1 MLLRRRGLLMGLGSF
16 GLLGCGNAEAGNE
29 LQLRR
34 TIPHPSNTDAKVE
47 FFLQHPSTPGPQ
59 PTLIL
64 LHGNQPSLPSAG
76 GRVFVQWG
84 ELERLSVMGF
94 AVAAISLPGFG
105 GSTGPKDF
113 AGPFAQD
120 AVGAVISHLE
130 QTGIAKPEC
139 TTIQGIS
146 LGAVTGALLA
156 AKDRRIVGLVLI
168 SGAYDL
174 PSLFANQGR
183 SGVAEVLAE
192 FNRQTGGG
200 EQARRERSA
209 LFQAAKIKAHT
220 LILNGARDDRTD
232 PAQAEQLK
240 NAILAGGGQAESV
253 IYPEFGHA
261 IQAQTRQ
268 PRIDAFLA
276 QFLSR

>member
-1 MLLRRRGLLMGLGSF
+1 MSLPRRTLLTGLGAF
-16 GLLGCGNAEAGNE
+16 GFVGCGNAEAGNE

-34 TIPHPSNTDAKVE
+34 TIPHPSNTDAIVE
-47 FFLQHPSTPGPQ
+47 FFLQRPSAPGPQ
-59 PTLIL
+59 PALIL

-84 ELERLSVMGF
+84 ELERLSAMGF
-94 AVAAISLPGFG
+94 AVAAISHPGFG

-130 QTGIAKPEC
+130 QTGIAKPEYA
-139 TTIQGIS
+139 TIQGIS

-156 AKDRRIVGLVLI
+156 AKDSRIVGLVLI

-200 EQARRERSA
+200 EQALRERST
-209 LFQAAKIKAHT
+209 LFQAAKIKART

-240 NAILAGGGQAESV
+240 NAMLVSGGHAESI

-261 IQAQTRQ
+261 IPAQTRQ
-268 PRIDAFLA
+268 PQIDAFLA
-276 QFLSR
+276 QFLGR